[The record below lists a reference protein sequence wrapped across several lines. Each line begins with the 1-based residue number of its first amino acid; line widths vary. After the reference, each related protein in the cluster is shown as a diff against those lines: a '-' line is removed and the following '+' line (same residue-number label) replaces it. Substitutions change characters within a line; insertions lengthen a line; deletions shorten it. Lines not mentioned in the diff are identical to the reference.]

1 MLSPQNVS
9 TPLFWGG
16 GGGVLPPKHRS
27 VQITILL
34 YMLIIVDRKV
44 IYKYTIPGLGP
55 FERSSTT
62 ELGLNRVYMA

>member
-9 TPLFWGG
+9 TPFFWGG
-16 GGGVLPPKHRS
+16 GGYFPQGIVLFKLPFY
-27 VQITILL
+27 

-44 IYKYTIPGLGP
+44 IYKYTTPGLGP